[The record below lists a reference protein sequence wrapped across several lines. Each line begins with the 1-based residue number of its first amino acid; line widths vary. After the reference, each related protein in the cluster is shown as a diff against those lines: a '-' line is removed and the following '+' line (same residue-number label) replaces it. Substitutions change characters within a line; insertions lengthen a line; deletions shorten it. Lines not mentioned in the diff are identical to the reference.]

1 MNTWVRT
8 TSPASKT
15 AMAVPS
21 PRLSSCT
28 LLVGLV
34 FLLSSPAMAGELAN
48 KAALEAFSVVNEHC
62 ADVGVA
68 DVTRHATSVSKV
80 APAWAAVSEA
90 YEAEGEAFLLYWRGV
105 LAQCLDYQ
113 DKAKNDLK
121 AFVAQ
126 FAEEAENVAQVR
138 DARIRLRRLGV
149 KLGGL
154 ARPGPVAEP
163 GAIPGVLFASGAG
176 ALAALV
182 VVRGIQVQEI
192 EDSLENTIHARSS
205 LGNGEASI
213 EGLQQKGEDYALSAN
228 VALAGSI
235 SCAVASIVSFAV
247 WRARGRSSK
256 RALRGE
262 PSMMFSLAADVRGGL
277 SAAWAVTW

>member
-1 MNTWVRT
+1 
-8 TSPASKT
+8 
-15 AMAVPS
+15 
-21 PRLSSCT
+21 
-28 LLVGLV
+28 
-34 FLLSSPAMAGELAN
+34 MAGELAN
-48 KAALEAFSVVNEHC
+48 KAALEAFSVVNEYC
-62 ADVGVA
+62 ADIGVA

-113 DKAKNDLK
+113 DKAKVDLQ
-121 AFVAQ
+121 AFVVQ
-126 FAEEAENVAQVR
+126 FMKEAENAAQLR
-138 DARIRLRRLGV
+138 DARARLRRLGV
-149 KLGGL
+149 RLGGL

-176 ALAALV
+176 VLTALT
-182 VVRGIQVQEI
+182 VVRGIQVQQI
-192 EDSLENTIHARSS
+192 EDSLENTMHARST
-205 LGNGEASI
+205 LFAGDTTI
-213 EGLQQKGEDYALSAN
+213 EFLQRQGEDYALTAN

-256 RALRGE
+256 SALRDE
-262 PSMMFSLAADVRGGL
+262 PSMMFSLAPDVRGGL

>member
-1 MNTWVRT
+1 
-8 TSPASKT
+8 
-15 AMAVPS
+15 
-21 PRLSSCT
+21 
-28 LLVGLV
+28 
-34 FLLSSPAMAGELAN
+34 MAGELAN

-113 DKAKNDLK
+113 DKAKVDLQ
-121 AFVAQ
+121 AFLEQ
-126 FAEEAENVAQVR
+126 FATSAENVAQVR
-138 DARIRLRRLGV
+138 DARARLRRLGV
-149 KLGGL
+149 MPRVLD
-154 ARPGPVAEP
+154 P
-163 GAIPGVLFASGAG
+163 GAGPGAVPGVLFASGAG

-182 VVRGIQVQEI
+182 VVRGIQVQQI
-192 EDSLENTIHARSS
+192 EDSLENTMHARSS
-205 LGNGEASI
+205 LFGNGHTTI
-213 EGLQQKGEDYALSAN
+213 EGLQRQGEDYALTAN

-256 RALRGE
+256 SALHDE
-262 PSMMFSLAADVRGGL
+262 PSMMFSLAPDPRGGL